1 LWCLRHVGVGVRRGR
16 VRWAATEAAEAAAA
30 AAAPVAAPVAAPT
43 FADLA
48 LAAPLQRALAGLGFE
63 RPFGVQTATLP
74 TTLAGRDVIVRAV
87 TGSGKTLAFV
97 LPIVQR
103 LAYGPGAA
111 AAATAAPRAG
121 AARTPR
127 ALVLAPTR
135 ELALQ
140 VQSVLATLEAAAGLR
155 STAVYG
161 GASIGLQA
169 RDLRRGVDIV
179 VGTPGRLNDFLERGD
194 LVLDRV
200 EVLGA
205 PQRAAGQTGLCWLG
219 LIR

>member
-1 LWCLRHVGVGVRRGR
+1 MLGAMRLWCLRHVGVGVRRGR

-111 AAATAAPRAG
+111 AAATAA
-121 AARTPR
+121 RTPR

-205 PQRAAGQTGLCWLG
+205 PQRAAGQAGLC
-219 LIR
+219 